1 MDAMTEA
8 GAGPKDFTIEFDPAV
23 APRVGRQ
30 PFVETIS
37 QPVCLM
43 R

>member
-1 MDAMTEA
+1 MDAMTEVE
-8 GAGPKDFTIEFDPAV
+8 AGPDDFTVEIDPAV

-30 PFVETIS
+30 PFMETIS